1 MRGGCAPCLRTG
13 ALRLWCRGCVGQ
25 SVDVW
30 MCVPLKHVLLE
41 MEYQCFSVEMRDRG
55 CLCAIGCNLKHSICV
70 ICSFFMRVVFVSG
83 CNAGRAYAS
92 MSLVYCLYTR
102 VMSSL
107 DWPNV
112 VLVSGRRNL
121 RWAILTLCL
130 CFLCVA

>member
-1 MRGGCAPCLRTG
+1 M
-13 ALRLWCRGCVGQ
+13 WCRGCVRQ
-25 SVDVW
+25 SVYVW
-30 MCVPLKHVLLE
+30 MCFLHKHVFLE
-41 MEYQCFSVEMRDRG
+41 REYQYFSVEVRDRD
-55 CLCAIGCNLKHSICV
+55 CLCAVSCDSKRFICV